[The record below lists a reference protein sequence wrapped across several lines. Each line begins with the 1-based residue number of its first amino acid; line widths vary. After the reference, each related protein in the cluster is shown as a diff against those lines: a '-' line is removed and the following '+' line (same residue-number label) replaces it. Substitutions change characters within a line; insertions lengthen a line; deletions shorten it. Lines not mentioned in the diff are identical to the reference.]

1 MNPNTTGANMTTRP
15 QNLAADALIGTR
27 IPIGSAG
34 FVSLVDYHGNDA
46 AIARAARVSYG
57 RHDADR
63 GPEADARLI
72 GFLVRHR
79 HTTPMEMARLVFH
92 VRLPIFVARQWMRH
106 RTWSFNE
113 ISGRYTDLPADCYR
127 PPVLHAEPAPGANQ
141 QGHGGRLDPD
151 TLANACAALFGAE
164 HAAVRGY
171 RSLRDLGVAK
181 EQARMVLPVAVYTEV
196 TAAADIHNLLHFLR
210 LRTAP
215 NAQDEIREYAHA
227 IEGIVSAAFPLTHAA
242 WVEHTR
248 DAITL
253 SASAQ
258 RALAAAL
265 RASTAPDLSGLPP
278 RERADVEAWIAGG
291 AK

>member
-1 MNPNTTGANMTTRP
+1 MTLRP
-15 QNLAADALIGTR
+15 QNLAADGLIGVR
-27 IPIGSAG
+27 IPIGPAG
-34 FVSLVDYHGNDA
+34 FISLVDYHGNDA

-57 RHDADR
+57 RHDAGR
-63 GPEADARLI
+63 GGEADARLI

-92 VRLPIFVARQWMRH
+92 VRAPFFVARQWMRH
-106 RTWSFNE
+106 RMASVNE
-113 ISGRYTDLPADCYR
+113 VSARYTDLPADCYR
-127 PPVLHAEPAPGANQ
+127 PPALHAEPAPGANQ

-164 HAAVRGY
+164 HAAVGGY

-181 EQARMVLPVAVYTEV
+181 EQARMVLPMSTYTEW
-196 TAAADIHNLLHFLR
+196 TWASDLHNLLHFLR
-210 LRTAP
+210 LRGAA
-215 NAQDEIREYAHA
+215 NAQDEIRAYAHA

-242 WVEHTR
+242 WVEHVR
-248 DAITL
+248 DAVTL

-265 RASTAPDLSGLPP
+265 RTGTAPDLSGLPP

>member
-1 MNPNTTGANMTTRP
+1 MSRH
-15 QNLAADALIGTR
+15 QNLVADGLIGVR
-27 IPIGSAG
+27 IPIGPAG
-34 FVSLVDYHGNDA
+34 FIALQDYHGNDA

-63 GPEADARLI
+63 GADADARLI

-79 HTTPMEMARLVFH
+79 HTTPLEMARLVFH

-113 ISGRYTDLPADCYR
+113 ISGRYTDLPADCYVPTR
-127 PPVLHAEPAPGANQ
+127 FHTGPPPGANQ
-141 QGHGGRLDPD
+141 QGRGEVLS
-151 TLANACAALFGAE
+151 LGADSSASVVYVDGID
-164 HAAVRGY
+164 AAVHAY
-171 RSLRDLGVAK
+171 SSLHDLHVAK
-181 EQARMVLPVAVYTEV
+181 EQARMVLPVAVYTEF
-196 TAAADIHNLLHFLR
+196 TAAADIHNLLHFLK
-210 LRTAP
+210 LRTAG
-215 NAQDEIREYAHA
+215 NAQDEIRAYAAA

-242 WVEHTR
+242 WAEHVR
-248 DAITL
+248 DSVTL

-265 RASTAPDLSGLPP
+265 RTGTAPDLSALPP

>member
-1 MNPNTTGANMTTRP
+1 V
-15 QNLAADALIGTR
+15 R
-27 IPIGSAG
+27 IPIGPAG
-34 FVSLVDYHGNDA
+34 FIALQDYHGNDA

-63 GPEADARLI
+63 GADADARLI

-113 ISGRYTDLPADCYR
+113 VSGRYTDLPADCYG
-127 PPVLHAEPAPGANQ
+127 PGHFFGEPEAGANQ
-141 QGHGGRLDPD
+141 QGHGPALDTAMRED
-151 TLANACAALFGAE
+151 ARHAYDQALRGAV
-164 HAAVRGY
+164 AGY
-171 RSLRDLGVAK
+171 RTLRRLRVAK
-181 EQARMVLPVAVYTEV
+181 EQARMVLPVAVYTEF
-196 TAAADIHNLLHFLR
+196 TAAADVHNLLHFLR
-210 LRTAP
+210 LRGAA

-242 WVEHTR
+242 WVEHVR
-248 DAITL
+248 DAVTL

-265 RASTAPDLSGLPP
+265 RTGAAPDLSGLPP

-291 AK
+291 GR

>member
-1 MNPNTTGANMTTRP
+1 MTARP
-15 QNLAADALIGTR
+15 STHTADLLIGVR
-27 IPIGSAG
+27 IPIGPAG
-34 FVSLVDYHGNDA
+34 FIALQDYHGNDA

-63 GPEADARLI
+63 GADADARLI
-72 GFLVRHR
+72 GFLMRHR
-79 HTTPMEMARLVFH
+79 HTTPVEMARLVFH
-92 VRLPIFVARQWMRH
+92 VRAPFFVARQWMRH
-106 RTWSFNE
+106 RMASVNE
-113 ISGRYTDLPADCYR
+113 VSARYTDLPADCYR
-127 PPVLHAEPAPGANQ
+127 PPALHAEPAPGANQ
-141 QGHGGRLDPD
+141 QGHGARLDPD

-181 EQARMVLPVAVYTEV
+181 EQARMVLPMSTYTEW
-196 TAAADIHNLLHFLR
+196 TWASDLHNLLHFLR
-210 LRTAP
+210 LRTAG

-242 WVEHTR
+242 WVEHVR
-248 DAITL
+248 DAVTL

-265 RASTAPDLSGLPP
+265 RAGAAPDLSALPP

>member
-1 MNPNTTGANMTTRP
+1 MTLRP
-15 QNLAADALIGTR
+15 QNLAADGLIGVR
-27 IPIGSAG
+27 IPIGPAG
-34 FVSLVDYHGNDA
+34 FIALQDYHGNDA

-63 GPEADARLI
+63 GAEADARLI

-79 HTTPMEMARLVFH
+79 HTTPLEMARLVFH

-113 ISGRYTDLPADCYR
+113 VSGRYTDLPADCYG
-127 PPVLHAEPAPGANQ
+127 PGYFFGEPDAGANQ
-141 QGHGGRLDPD
+141 QGHGPALDTAMRED
-151 TLANACAALFGAE
+151 ARHAYDQALRGAV
-164 HAAVRGY
+164 AGY
-171 RSLRDLGVAK
+171 RTLRRLRVAK

-196 TAAADIHNLLHFLR
+196 TAAADVHNLLHFLK
-210 LRTAP
+210 LRGAP

-242 WVEHTR
+242 WVEHVR
-248 DAITL
+248 DAVTL

-265 RASTAPDLSGLPP
+265 RTGTAPDLSGLPP

>member
-1 MNPNTTGANMTTRP
+1 MTLRP
-15 QNLAADALIGTR
+15 QNLAADGLIGVR
-27 IPIGSAG
+27 IPIGPAG
-34 FVSLVDYHGNDA
+34 FIALQDYHGNDA

-63 GPEADARLI
+63 GAEADARLI

-79 HTTPMEMARLVFH
+79 HTTPLEMARLVFH

-127 PPVLHAEPAPGANQ
+127 PPALHAEPAPGANQ
-141 QGHGGRLDPD
+141 QGHGGQLDPD
-151 TLANACAALFGAE
+151 TLANACATLIGAE
-164 HAAVRGY
+164 RAAVYGY
-171 RSLRDLGVAK
+171 RALRDLGVAK
-181 EQARMVLPVAVYTEV
+181 EQARMTLPVAVYTEF
-196 TAAADIHNLLHFLR
+196 TAAADIHNLLHFLK
-210 LRTAP
+210 LRTAG
-215 NAQDEIREYAHA
+215 NAQDEIRAYAGA

-242 WVEHTR
+242 WVEHVR
-248 DAITL
+248 DAVTL

-265 RASTAPDLSGLPP
+265 RTGTAPDLSGLPP
-278 RERADVEAWIAGG
+278 RERTDVEAWIAGG
-291 AK
+291 GR

>member
-1 MNPNTTGANMTTRP
+1 MTLRP
-15 QNLAADALIGTR
+15 QNLAADGLIGVR
-27 IPIGSAG
+27 IPIGPAG

-63 GPEADARLI
+63 GADADARLI

-79 HTTPMEMARLVFH
+79 HTTPMEMARLVLH
-92 VRLPIFVARQWMRH
+92 VRLPFTVAQQWATH
-106 RTWSFNE
+106 RNASRNGL
-113 ISGRYTDLPADCYR
+113 SARYAELPADWYTPADFFG
-127 PPVLHAEPAPGANQ
+127 PPPTGANQ
-141 QGHGGRLDPD
+141 QGHG
-151 TLANACAALFGAE
+151 AALDTGTDMAAATVYREAAE
-164 HAAVRGY
+164 AATDGY
-171 RSLRDLGVAK
+171 HQLLDLGVAK
-181 EQARMVLPVAVYTEV
+181 EQARMVLPVAVYTEW
-196 TAAADIHNLLHFLR
+196 TWASDLHNLLHFLK
-210 LRTAP
+210 LRTAG
-215 NAQDEIREYAHA
+215 NAQDEIRTYAHA

-242 WVEHTR
+242 WVEHVR
-248 DAITL
+248 DAVTL

-265 RASTAPDLSGLPP
+265 RAGTAPDLSGLPP

>member
-1 MNPNTTGANMTTRP
+1 MTLRP
-15 QNLAADALIGTR
+15 QNLAADGLIGVR
-27 IPIGSAG
+27 IPIGPAG
-34 FVSLVDYHGNDA
+34 FVNLVDYHGNDA

-63 GPEADARLI
+63 GADADARLI

-92 VRLPIFVARQWMRH
+92 ARLPIFVARQWMRH

-113 ISGRYTDLPADCYR
+113 VSGRYTDLPADCYG
-127 PPVLHAEPAPGANQ
+127 PGYFFGEPEAGANQ
-141 QGHGGRLDPD
+141 QGHGPALDSATRED
-151 TLANACAALFGAE
+151 ARHAYDQALRGAV
-164 HAAVRGY
+164 AGY
-171 RSLRDLGVAK
+171 RTLRRLRVAK

-196 TAAADIHNLLHFLR
+196 TAAADVHNLLHFLK
-210 LRTAP
+210 LRGAP
-215 NAQDEIREYAHA
+215 NAQDEIRKYANA

-242 WVEHTR
+242 WVEHVR
-248 DAITL
+248 DAVTL

-258 RALAAAL
+258 RAIAAAL
-265 RASTAPDLSGLPP
+265 RTGAAPDLSALPP

-291 AK
+291 GR

>member
-1 MNPNTTGANMTTRP
+1 MTLRP
-15 QNLAADALIGTR
+15 QNLAADGLIGVR
-27 IPIGSAG
+27 IPIGPAG

-63 GPEADARLI
+63 GADADARLI

-92 VRLPIFVARQWMRH
+92 IRAPFFVARQWMRH
-106 RTWSFNE
+106 RMASVNE
-113 ISGRYTDLPADCYR
+113 VSARYTDLPADCYR
-127 PPVLHAEPAPGANQ
+127 PPALHAEPAPGANQ
-141 QGHGGRLDPD
+141 QGHGGRLDPERLND
-151 TLANACAALFGAE
+151 ACGVLMRAERGA
-164 HAAVRGY
+164 VGGY

-181 EQARMVLPVAVYTEV
+181 EQARMVLPMSTYTEW
-196 TAAADIHNLLHFLR
+196 TWASDLHNLLHFLK
-210 LRTAP
+210 LRGAG
-215 NAQDEIREYAHA
+215 NAQDEIREYANA

-242 WVEHTR
+242 WIEHVR
-248 DAITL
+248 DAVTL

-265 RASTAPDLSGLPP
+265 RTGTAPDLSGLPP

-291 AK
+291 GR

>member
-1 MNPNTTGANMTTRP
+1 MTLRP
-15 QNLAADALIGTR
+15 QNLAADGLIGVR
-27 IPIGSAG
+27 IPIGPAG

-63 GPEADARLI
+63 GADADARLI

-113 ISGRYTDLPADCYR
+113 VSGRYTDLPADCYG
-127 PPVLHAEPAPGANQ
+127 PGYFFGEPAPGANQ
-141 QGHGGRLDPD
+141 QGHGPALDAAGREDARHAYD
-151 TLANACAALFGAE
+151 QAMRGAV
-164 HAAVRGY
+164 AGY
-171 RSLRDLGVAK
+171 RTLRRLRVAK

-196 TAAADIHNLLHFLR
+196 TAAADLHNLLHFLK
-210 LRTAP
+210 LRTAG
-215 NAQDEIREYAHA
+215 NAQDEIRAYANA
-227 IEGIVSAAFPLTHAA
+227 IEGIVAAAFPLTHAA
-242 WVEHTR
+242 WFEHVR
-248 DAITL
+248 DAVTL

-265 RASTAPDLSGLPP
+265 RAGSAPDLSALPP

-291 AK
+291 GR